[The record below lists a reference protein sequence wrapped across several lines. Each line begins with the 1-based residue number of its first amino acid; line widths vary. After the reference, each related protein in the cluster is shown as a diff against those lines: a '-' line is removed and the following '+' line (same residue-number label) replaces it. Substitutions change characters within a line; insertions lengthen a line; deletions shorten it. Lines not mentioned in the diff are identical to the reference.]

1 MMFNLV
7 RSELLKLRHTFS
19 MKLSIVAPIVTL
31 LLGYVLSGKS
41 VQFTAYNWWYTMI
54 FPVVISLWST
64 NAISREKSTHY
75 QNILCLPIDLKKL
88 WIGKLTAII
97 VLALFSSLLMWGGC
111 TAFGAFTKMNI
122 NLLDGFFGCML
133 LFVAFLW
140 QIPVVVFVAMRM
152 GHLVAILLSVGCNMV
167 CSMAGAES
175 GLFFLNPFAI
185 PARIVCPFF
194 KMHPNGLPLEN
205 NSALWKKDMILP
217 AVGISLLL
225 FMLIFFVTAKL
236 FAKGD
241 KCHD

>member
-7 RSELLKLRHTFS
+7 RSELLKIRHTVS
-19 MKLSIVAPIVTL
+19 MKLPIAAPIVTL
-31 LLGYVLSGKS
+31 VLGYVLSGKS

-54 FPVVISLWST
+54 FPVSISVWST
-64 NAISREKSTHY
+64 NAISREKDTHY
-75 QNILCLPIDLKKL
+75 QNLLCLPIDLKKL

-97 VLALFSSLLMWGGC
+97 VLALFSSLLMCGGC

-140 QIPVVVFVAMRM
+140 QIPVVMWVAKRM
-152 GHLVAILLSVGCNMV
+152 GHLAAILLSVGCNMV

-205 NSALWKKDMILP
+205 NSVLFEKGMILH
-217 AVGISLLL
+217 AVCISLLL
-225 FMLIFFVTAKL
+225 FILLSFVTARL
-236 FAKGD
+236 FAKGE
-241 KCHD
+241 KNHD

>member
-1 MMFNLV
+1 MFKLV

-19 MKLSIVAPIVTL
+19 MKLPVVAPIMTL
-31 LLGYVLSGKS
+31 LLGYVLSGNS

-54 FPVVISLWST
+54 FPVAISLWSA
-64 NAISREKSTHY
+64 NAISREKNTQY
-75 QNILCLPIDLKKL
+75 QNLLCLPIDLKNL
-88 WIGKLTAII
+88 WLGK
-97 VLALFSSLLMWGGC
+97 VLANVVLLLLSSLIIWSGC
-111 TAFGAFTKMNI
+111 TAFGALTKMNI

-140 QIPVVVFVAMRM
+140 QIPVVMWVAKRI
-152 GHLVAILLSVGCNMV
+152 GHLAAILLSVGCNMV

-205 NSALWKKDMILP
+205 NSVLFEKGMILP
-217 AVGISLLL
+217 AVCISLLL
-225 FMLIFFVTAKL
+225 FILLSFVTARL
-236 FAKGD
+236 FAKGE
-241 KCHD
+241 KNHD

>member
-31 LLGYVLSGKS
+31 LLGYVLSGNS

-54 FPVVISLWST
+54 FPVTISLWSANT
-64 NAISREKSTHY
+64 ISREKSTQY
-75 QNILCLPIDLKKL
+75 QNLLCLPIDLKKL
-88 WIGKLTAII
+88 WLGKLLAI
-97 VLALFSSLLMWGGC
+97 VALLLFSSLLMWGGC
-111 TAFGAFTKMNI
+111 TVFGAYTKMNI
-122 NLLDGFFGCML
+122 EPLDGFLGCML

-140 QIPVVVFVAMRM
+140 QIPLVMWAAKLM
-152 GHLVAILLSVGCNMV
+152 GHLAAILLSFGCNMV
-167 CSMAGAES
+167 FSMAGAES
-175 GLFFLNPFAI
+175 SLFFLNPFAI

-194 KMHPNGLPLEN
+194 KMHPNGLSIEN
-205 NSALWKKDMILP
+205 NSVLFEKGIILP
-217 AVGISLLL
+217 AVVISLLL
-225 FMLIFFVTAKL
+225 FVLASFITAKL

>member
-1 MMFNLV
+1 MMFKLV

-19 MKLSIVAPIVTL
+19 MKLPIVAPIVTL
-31 LLGYVLSGKS
+31 LLGYVLSGNY
-41 VQFTAYNWWYTMI
+41 VQFTAYNWWYTII
-54 FPVVISLWST
+54 FPVTISLWSA
-64 NAISREKSTHY
+64 NVISREKSTQY
-75 QNILCLPIDLKKL
+75 QNLLCLPIDLKKL
-88 WIGKLTAII
+88 WLGKLLAII
-97 VLALFSSLLMWGGC
+97 ALLLFSSLLMWGGC
-111 TAFGAFTKMNI
+111 TVFGAYTKMNI
-122 NLLDGFFGCML
+122 EPLDGFLGCML

-140 QIPVVVFVAMRM
+140 QIPLVMWAAKLM
-152 GHLVAILLSVGCNMV
+152 GHLAAILLLFGCNMV
-167 CSMAGAES
+167 LSMEGTES

-205 NSALWKKDMILP
+205 NSALLEKGMILP

-225 FMLIFFVTAKL
+225 FMLVSFVTAKL